1 MDGLSHWLCIPETH
15 ESVKYGACLLSFDW
29 SKEVFIITPTPSNAV
44 DYFPNFSDLSSHLV
58 LLNGSIALAV
68 VYRATTTIHISI
80 LGELS
85 VKESWTKIFVV
96 GPLPCLEHPIGAGKK
111 GWYVVQKERRRTMV
125 RLKYPNDGGPWCYK
139 QRISLSNSNSLRKH
153 SSIWSKKYWFFF
165 SSLIFNPRGIWFCL
179 LGF

>member
-111 GWYVVQKERRRTMV
+111 GDMLFK
-125 RLKYPNDGGPWCYK
+125 KKDGGLVWFDLNT
-139 QRISLSNSNSLRKH
+139 QMMEDLGVT
-153 SSIWSKKYWFFF
+153 SS
-165 SSLIFNPRGIWFCL
+165 
-179 LGF
+179 GFRCQIVIH